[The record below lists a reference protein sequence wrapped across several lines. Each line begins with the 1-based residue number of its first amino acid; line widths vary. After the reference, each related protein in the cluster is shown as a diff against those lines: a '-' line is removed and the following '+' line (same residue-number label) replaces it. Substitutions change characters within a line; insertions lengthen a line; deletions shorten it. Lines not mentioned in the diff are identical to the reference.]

1 MEDEQE
7 DNQPSLERQERWR
20 QIRQWYAEA
29 KAMGVSDDDFYR
41 EMTSVVGQEELDEAL
56 DSE

>member
-1 MEDEQE
+1 MEDQRE
-7 DNQPSLERQERWR
+7 DSSPSQERQERWK

>member
-1 MEDEQE
+1 MEDERE
-7 DNQPSLERQERWR
+7 DNQPSQERQECWK

>member
-29 KAMGVSDDDFYR
+29 KAIGVSDDDFYR

>member
-7 DNQPSLERQERWR
+7 DNQPSLERQERWK

-29 KAMGVSDDDFYR
+29 KAIGVSDDDFYR